1 MSLRT
6 LRGLA
11 PIALV
16 LVLWQLFGN
25 KESVTTPPPSDWWT
39 AFRDIAK
46 SGALRPALE
55 TSLKLFVTGL
65 VLATVLGVLLGVAL
79 GSSRTLSRA
88 LSPLFEFI
96 RATPAAAIVPAALV
110 LFHASSKTE
119 IGVIVYG
126 SIWPILLNT
135 AAARAALPAMRLEMA
150 RCLRLT
156 GWERMRKVILP
167 SLLPEIVTGV
177 RIAVPV
183 CLIVTLLVDFL
194 VATGGMG
201 YLLVQY
207 QQSFQV
213 ASAFAL
219 LVTIG
224 VVGIVLN
231 LLIGLAERLIL
242 RRFPAGPL
250 PS

>member
-6 LRGLA
+6 LPGLA

-16 LVLWQLFGN
+16 LVLWQLFGDQDSIN
-25 KESVTTPPPSDWWT
+25 TPPPSAWWS
-39 AFRDIAK
+39 AFRTIEQ
-46 SGALRPALE
+46 SGALWPALGI
-55 TSLKLFVTGL
+55 SLRLFVAGL
-65 VLATVLGVLLGVAL
+65 VLATVLGVAL
-79 GSSRTLSRA
+79 GGALGASRRLSRA
-88 LSPLFEFI
+88 LSPVLEFV

-110 LFHASSKTE
+110 LFHASARTE

-135 AAARAALPAMRLEMA
+135 AAARAALPAMRLDVA
-150 RCLRLT
+150 RCLQLSA
-156 GWERMRKVILP
+156 GERMRKVVLP
-167 SLLPEIVTGV
+167 SLLPEIVIGI

-231 LLIGLAERLIL
+231 LAIGSAERLIL
-242 RRFPAGPL
+242 RRWPAETG
-250 PS
+250 

>member
-1 MSLRT
+1 MSWRT

-16 LVLWQLFGN
+16 IVLWQLLGN
-25 KESVTTPPPSDWWT
+25 RDSTTTPPPSAWWSS
-39 AFRDIAK
+39 FREIER
-46 SGALRPALE
+46 SGALWPALG
-55 TSLKLFVTGL
+55 TSLKLFALGL
-65 VLATVLGVLLGVAL
+65 LLATVLGVALGAAL
-79 GSSRTLSRA
+79 GSSRTLGRA

-110 LFHASSKTE
+110 LFQANSKTE
-119 IGVIVYG
+119 IGIIVYG
-126 SIWPILLNT
+126 TIWPILLNT
-135 AAARAALPAMRLEMA
+135 AAARAALPGLRLEMA
-150 RCLRLT
+150 DCLQLNTWDRL
-156 GWERMRKVILP
+156 RKVVLP
-167 SLLPEIVTGV
+167 SLLPEIVVGIRV
-177 RIAVPV
+177 AVPV

-219 LVTIG
+219 LATIG
-224 VVGIVLN
+224 VVGVLLN
-231 LLIGLAERLIL
+231 LLIGSAERVIL
-242 RRFPAGPL
+242 RRWPAEAR
-250 PS
+250 